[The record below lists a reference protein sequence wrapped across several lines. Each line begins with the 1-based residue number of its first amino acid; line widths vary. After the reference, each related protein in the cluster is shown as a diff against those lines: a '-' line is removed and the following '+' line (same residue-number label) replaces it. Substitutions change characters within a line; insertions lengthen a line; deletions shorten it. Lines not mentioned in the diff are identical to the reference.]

1 MKSNLNWIKEFEQ
14 EKERVN
20 SEIKD
25 KENEIILLKS
35 EINSIDSLIL
45 DLKKHQQYT
54 TISSELPKDHI
65 IE

>member
-20 SEIKD
+20 SEMKD

-35 EINSIDSLIL
+35 
-45 DLKKHQQYT
+45 
-54 TISSELPKDHI
+54 
-65 IE
+65 